1 MPRPPVHVPP
11 PPKQGPSP
19 ALIGAVVAIAVV
31 LVAVIAY
38 VALRPDPVDTA
49 NGGDNASVTG
59 DGTSPNALPNAG
71 GIRVGDAGD
80 DVPRVHVYV
89 DFQCPWC
96 GQLERTSGA
105 DIYQAA
111 QDGDIQL
118 TYTVMSFLDG
128 NLRNDS
134 SSRAANA
141 ALCADDQG
149 VFAEFTAAAFAGQ
162 PEEGAGYTDE
172 QLTSFAETA
181 GVKDMDAFN
190 SCMADGTHA
199 DYVTDMQTRSTQD
212 GITGTP
218 RVLINGEELSNED
231 MNTLIYETG
240 SFPAVLAANTDG

>member
-111 QDGDIQL
+111 QDGDVL
-118 TYTVMSFLDG
+118 
-128 NLRNDS
+128 
-134 SSRAANA
+134 AEE
-141 ALCADDQG
+141 ADERRSAQ
-149 VFAEFTAAAFAGQ
+149 
-162 PEEGAGYTDE
+162 EGAVSDRGDDADPPGRPGRHRDRS
-172 QLTSFAETA
+172 QPIAGSRPDALTL
-181 GVKDMDAFN
+181 G
-190 SCMADGTHA
+190 
-199 DYVTDMQTRSTQD
+199 R
-212 GITGTP
+212 
-218 RVLINGEELSNED
+218 
-231 MNTLIYETG
+231 
-240 SFPAVLAANTDG
+240 